1 MKLKFGIILKNMK
14 KRIIIIACLLVLF
27 LAPVCSQNNTQSQ
40 NTKIWEHPATEVNT
54 EIEGYFRVLL
64 EITRVEF
71 AKEETRIMMRVSLR
85 PEEWVK
91 FTSDTYLLAD
101 GKRYALKSCDGM
113 ELDKEVHLTDH
124 NQANLVFHFEPLP
137 KKTKRFDFIEGDGPG
152 AFRILGI
159 ESAATRAEQLFPSN
173 WRNTQTGEWEI
184 GFYEDFA
191 IYDCRFWNYKEKQQK
206 GDKYTIVLENEG
218 REITVNV
225 EKNENGKRAISIN
238 GTKGEYNIITS
249 ITLPDYPKKDTRT
262 SFKDTQYQT
271 DTVTFVGWLKDMPEG
286 MKKDD
291 DFYKTTFSNVFES
304 YYHDLVT
311 ISCKTDSLGRFVI
324 KIPLLNSTEVFFDWG
339 RTYIHTLFEPGESY
353 FLLYDFKRGQKLFM
367 GKDCRL
373 QNEILAYPIGW
384 LPSNFDRDIDKDA
397 AMKLLKNLKN
407 EKELLM
413 RELGKVEKMHPTI
426 SQRYI
431 NYLTGHYNLG
441 EGFQLMQARYG
452 MKDRSCPK
460 EYLDYVTRQ
469 HWSKLSQPYTL
480 YNNFRNFVMDFT
492 SEQILQKHGT
502 NRAFSSSEPLEAVNQ
517 TLAIVDSLG
526 GDKILR
532 DIITTMLLSQTMD
545 LFHRRF
551 DETTLQFLE
560 ENVSIP
566 YAKELIKA
574 KQEMYPKNEYPMFHS
589 INPRVEIKSTT
600 APALPH
606 KWIIGVIAAVVA
618 LGGIFL
624 LLWWKKLKG
633 SEAIHQ
639 KDSQKNEQLQQT
651 VAVLEEE
658 LETYRKEKDTHSQMR
673 DLNAL
678 QQQPEVK
685 RILEMGHER
694 KEYPSYDDW
703 HALYPLMENF
713 CPKLVEIRKVTT
725 ETEYQVCV
733 LTKLNC
739 DLSDIGYLTG
749 LSKSYMSTMRKRLL
763 EKVFHTNEGGAKMF
777 DQRIKEL

>member
-1 MKLKFGIILKNMK
+1 M
-14 KRIIIIACLLVLF
+14 
-27 LAPVCSQNNTQSQ
+27 
-40 NTKIWEHPATEVNT
+40 
-54 EIEGYFRVLL
+54 
-64 EITRVEF
+64 
-71 AKEETRIMMRVSLR
+71 
-85 PEEWVK
+85 
-91 FTSDTYLLAD
+91 
-101 GKRYALKSCDGM
+101 
-113 ELDKEVHLTDH
+113 
-124 NQANLVFHFEPLP
+124 
-137 KKTKRFDFIEGDGPG
+137 
-152 AFRILGI
+152 
-159 ESAATRAEQLFPSN
+159 
-173 WRNTQTGEWEI
+173 
-184 GFYEDFA
+184 
-191 IYDCRFWNYKEKQQK
+191 
-206 GDKYTIVLENEG
+206 
-218 REITVNV
+218 
-225 EKNENGKRAISIN
+225 
-238 GTKGEYNIITS
+238 
-249 ITLPDYPKKDTRT
+249 
-262 SFKDTQYQT
+262 
-271 DTVTFVGWLKDMPEG
+271 
-286 MKKDD
+286 
-291 DFYKTTFSNVFES
+291 
-304 YYHDLVT
+304 
-311 ISCKTDSLGRFVI
+311 
-324 KIPLLNSTEVFFDWG
+324 
-339 RTYIHTLFEPGESY
+339 
-353 FLLYDFKRGQKLFM
+353 
-367 GKDCRL
+367 
-373 QNEILAYPIGW
+373 
-384 LPSNFDRDIDKDA
+384 
-397 AMKLLKNLKN
+397 
-407 EKELLM
+407 
-413 RELGKVEKMHPTI
+413 VEKMHPTI

-532 DIITTMLLSQTMD
+532 DIITTTLLSQTMD

-606 KWIIGVIAAVVA
+606 KWIIGVIAAVVSF
-618 LGGIFL
+618 GGLFL

-633 SEAIHQ
+633 SEAVHQ

-749 LSKSYMSTMRKRLL
+749 ISQSYMSTMRKRLL